1 MRLRLVASVLSFGL
15 AAGVVSAQQPRGAR
29 EALDN
34 MASQPASHSAFT
46 FDKDMLQSAAGLFGD
61 QGAKTVASLNSI
73 TVENFRYREPA
84 FYLPESMSQLV
95 AAYKAAG
102 WEHLVNQN
110 ASPRESTMPLK
121 QLTDLWLHFHGTEID
136 DVTVLVRGPKN
147 MSVVEVSGM
156 LRPLDLMHLGGHFGI
171 PKVDPDAVMVP
182 AAPGK

>member
-1 MRLRLVASVLSFGL
+1 MKLRLVAFVLTFGL
-15 AAGVVSAQQPRGAR
+15 AAGAQQPRGAR
-29 EALDN
+29 EALDS
-34 MASQPASHSAFT
+34 MASQPAAHTAFT
-46 FDKDMLQSAAGLFGD
+46 FDKDMLQSAAGLFGEN
-61 QGAKTVASLNSI
+61 GGRTVAALNSI

-95 AAYKAAG
+95 RAYKAAG

-147 MSVVEVSGM
+147 MSVVEVSGT
-156 LRPLDLMHLGGHFGI
+156 LRPLDLLHLGGHFGI

-182 AAPGK
+182 APPGK